1 MAYHSELGIVCGHCG
16 SPCPGG
22 PNPCCRLYDD
32 AHEELVSV
40 EVRHKPAAG
49 GRWRTLFR
57 WRRGDE

>member
-32 AHEELVSV
+32 AVEELVSV
-40 EVRHKPAAG
+40 KVERLDDTWYALGAEAAES
-49 GRWRTLFR
+49 
-57 WRRGDE
+57 DD